1 MFSHSMH
8 YFLNIFVQRCDL
20 ITFLSWLTETAMKY
34 LGLTLEKAENRA
46 DFDGW
51 MLITEFKYSNQFLI

>member
-8 YFLNIFVQRCDL
+8 YFLNTSVQRCD
-20 ITFLSWLTETAMKY
+20 

-46 DFDGW
+46 EFDGW
-51 MLITEFKYSNQFLI
+51 ILITEFKYSNQFLI